1 MIRVVIPDD
10 EPVVVAPSA
19 SFAKLSEVDVQTYS
33 TRPKSG
39 NDLIERISEADAV
52 INVRATTL
60 FSREVLERCPRLKL
74 ISIWGTGTDNI
85 DLDAAK
91 SLGIRVANTPGVSA
105 PSVAEHALMLML
117 AVARRIVEI
126 DRDVHSGKWPRA
138 MVTQLCGKTLG
149 LIGMGAIGKVLAQLG
164 KGIGMKVIAWTFHP
178 SDSSFEWVSFE
189 EIFRRSDVVS
199 IHVRQS
205 PESFHMVDRKYFAMM
220 KPSAIFINT
229 ARGAIVN
236 EADLADAL
244 QRGLI
249 AGAGLDVFEKE
260 PLPPSSPLLALK
272 NVVLT
277 PHAAGATPEIVE
289 AGISLAIQNI
299 FQFLEGRPQNIVV

>member
-19 SFAKLSEVDVQTYS
+19 SFAKLFEVDVQTYS

-105 PSVAEHALMLML
+105 PSVAEHALM
-117 AVARRIVEI
+117 
-126 DRDVHSGKWPRA
+126 
-138 MVTQLCGKTLG
+138 
-149 LIGMGAIGKVLAQLG
+149 
-164 KGIGMKVIAWTFHP
+164 
-178 SDSSFEWVSFE
+178 
-189 EIFRRSDVVS
+189 
-199 IHVRQS
+199 
-205 PESFHMVDRKYFAMM
+205 
-220 KPSAIFINT
+220 
-229 ARGAIVN
+229 
-236 EADLADAL
+236 
-244 QRGLI
+244 
-249 AGAGLDVFEKE
+249 
-260 PLPPSSPLLALK
+260 
-272 NVVLT
+272 
-277 PHAAGATPEIVE
+277 
-289 AGISLAIQNI
+289 
-299 FQFLEGRPQNIVV
+299 